1 MELAKSMR
9 NIALCRG
16 WWVGKGG
23 GGGGGG
29 GVLVSAEFGRTRI
42 HVDGGAVVSLCSAE
56 YLSKQELFN
65 ISLMYQAFSRV
76 RTNRSIVELL

>member
-23 GGGGGG
+23 GGGGG
-29 GVLVSAEFGRTRI
+29 VNWSVRNLAELGYTWTVGSRVAMFGRI
-42 HVDGGAVVSLCSAE
+42 LE
-56 YLSKQELFN
+56 
-65 ISLMYQAFSRV
+65 
-76 RTNRSIVELL
+76 